1 MTFQVQ
7 MEFMPGVSQIW
18 VAQLTPE
25 DPIYDYDNEA
35 EAQAKA
41 DELQAADPTGRKY
54 RVEQIAAEVEETP
67 VVEEAPAIEETP
79 VVEETPTEPTEE

>member
-7 MEFMPGVSQIW
+7 MQFIPGLDQIW

-25 DPIYDYDNEA
+25 SPIYDYGTEA

-41 DELQAADPTGRKY
+41 EELQAADPTGRKY
-54 RVEQIAAEVEETP
+54 RVEQIAS
-67 VVEEAPAIEETP
+67 
-79 VVEETPTEPTEE
+79 TEE

>member
-7 MEFMPGVSQIW
+7 MQYIPGLDQIW

-54 RVEQIAAEVEETP
+54 RVEQI
-67 VVEEAPAIEETP
+67 EA
-79 VVEETPTEPTEE
+79 TEE

>member
-1 MTFQVQ
+1 MIFQVQ
-7 MEFMPGVSQIW
+7 MQFVPGLDQIW

-41 DELQAADPTGRKY
+41 EELQAADPTGRKY
-54 RVEQIAAEVEETP
+54 RVEQIAS
-67 VVEEAPAIEETP
+67 
-79 VVEETPTEPTEE
+79 TEE

>member
-7 MEFMPGVSQIW
+7 MQYIPGLDQIW

-41 DELQAADPTGRKY
+41 EELQAADPTGRKY
-54 RVEQIAAEVEETP
+54 RVEQIAA
-67 VVEEAPAIEETP
+67 VVE
-79 VVEETPTEPTEE
+79 

>member
-7 MEFMPGVSQIW
+7 MQFIPGLDQIW

-25 DPIYDYDNEA
+25 SPIYEYGTEA

-41 DELQAADPTGRKY
+41 EELQAADETGRKY
-54 RVEQIAAEVEETP
+54 RVEQIAS
-67 VVEEAPAIEETP
+67 
-79 VVEETPTEPTEE
+79 TEE

>member
-7 MEFMPGVSQIW
+7 MQYIPGLDQIW

-41 DELQAADPTGRKY
+41 EELQAADPTGRQY
-54 RVEQIAAEVEETP
+54 RVEQI
-67 VVEEAPAIEETP
+67 EA
-79 VVEETPTEPTEE
+79 VVEETPTEPTGE

>member
-7 MEFMPGVSQIW
+7 MQFIPGLDQIW

-25 DPIYDYDNEA
+25 DPIYDYGTEA

-41 DELQAADPTGRKY
+41 EELQAADETGRKY
-54 RVEQIAAEVEETP
+54 RVEQI
-67 VVEEAPAIEETP
+67 EA
-79 VVEETPTEPTEE
+79 TEE

>member
-7 MEFMPGVSQIW
+7 MQYIPGLDQIW

-41 DELQAADPTGRKY
+41 EELQAADETGRKY
-54 RVEQIAAEVEETP
+54 RVEQI
-67 VVEEAPAIEETP
+67 EA
-79 VVEETPTEPTEE
+79 TEE